1 MSETEPIP
9 PTSSVTALRIPII
22 KKGEY
27 DLWSMKMRQYI
38 AITDHILWDIIT
50 NGNQTTTDPA
60 SPSVSA
66 PKTSLAANARR
77 NNEKALNIL
86 LSAIPDRHLLSF
98 HDAVDARSLW
108 KAIKARFGGN
118 EASKKMQ
125 KNLLKQQFETFT
137 IGSREEL
144 DSAYKRFQHI
154 LSMLEL
160 HDATVSIEDANL
172 KFLRS
177 LPSVWHVVATM
188 IRGQPGLDELD
199 FDDLYNNLKVYE
211 HELKGVSNS
220 SSPNIAFMSTEVK
233 GSTLKQSTA
242 EPAHIPKGY
251 TQAISSKVPTAP
263 NCASHSDEIICS
275 FFAQQAS
282 MPTTHDDED
291 LLQIDEDAM
300 EEIDIRWQVAMITAR
315 IRKFMRK
322 TGRSIDLKPKNGI
335 TFDKSKIEC
344 FNCQKLGHF
353 ARECR
358 FAKYQENRANGRN
371 EKRIVAIEDSN
382 SKALV
387 ATDNNED
394 IDWTKEF
401 DAEPV
406 TYAMMALTGVE
417 QDDWSMEFDAE
428 HVHFGQDGLGDFDW
442 SNKAD
447 DAPVSLALM
456 ATNSEVPYCS
466 KCSKSYK
473 KLLESY
479 QTERDNFQ
487 RARTE
492 ILGYQMSL
500 ESLEVMLKTHEK
512 NEYAWGDKYEQMEY
526 DLKIRDL
533 KLEEKQKELDQALKV
548 HPTVF
553 FSSGS
558 GLTAD
563 SSVLTLTLAFLDF
576 GLDFAQSFPFH
587 AQFCHFGL
595 VFCLFDDIHFL
606 HNTNAKQTYIWQFLS
621 VFGHLSSFLEVKDM
635 WIDELAIRNKVVN
648 QEKTK
653 SSQSAIDRNK
663 VIIEDWVDSDDEET
677 DVSESQK
684 TNSQTVV
691 GKDPRSNGTWAQR
704 GQLDQSGIN
713 INRVNHSNSQE
724 LRAIQKKISKICYN
738 RAQWNTLM
746 RQREELAL
754 EKSEVKVPT
763 GTFTLS
769 TAYHTLLKVS
779 QALADESWVET
790 YCKKQ
795 LALQF
800 KLQDVWVLCDLPDG
814 KRVIGTKWVFRNKR
828 DERGTIIKNKARLVA
843 QGYRQEEGGG
853 NYDRSFCSVARIEA
867 ISFFQNTAFAS
878 FMGFYCLSKMDVKKE
893 HFYMAKSQ
901 KEKHIKPAFTPIEV
915 KSLGKDEGVQEVVVH
930 LYRFFKGHSKK
941 LFQDSDY
948 AGDNQNSRPKLQSC
962 CAQHAFWDSLRD
974 IVLRSTSYGNKLG
987 TNMASAIVGLGQQPK
1002 KFNFALMFMN
1012 GMLGHISNENNDQDQ
1027 DDHTTFVYEDFDAT
1041 DAVTPDLERKSDE
1054 TEEVIIEEEKGHL

>member
-1 MSETEPIP
+1 MVHEEC
-9 PTSSVTALRIPII
+9 TS
-22 KKGEY
+22 
-27 DLWSMKMRQYI
+27 YI

-50 NGNQTTTDPA
+50 NGDQATTDPA
-60 SPSVSA
+60 SSSA

-98 HDAVDARSLW
+98 HDATNAKTLW
-108 KAIKARFGGN
+108 TAIKARFGGN

-144 DSAYKRFQHI
+144 DSAYERFQNI

-160 HDATVSIEDANL
+160 YDAKVSLEDANL

-188 IRGQPGLDELD
+188 IRGQPGLDELE

-220 SSPNIAFMSTEVK
+220 NSQNIAFLSTEVK
-233 GSTLKQSTA
+233 GSTLKQSTV

-251 TQAISSKVPTAP
+251 TQAASSKVQTAP

-322 TGRSIDLKPKNGI
+322 TGRPIDLKPKNGI

-406 TYAMMALTGVE
+406 TFAMMALTEVE

-428 HVHFGQDGLGDFDW
+428 HVHFGQDDL
-442 SNKAD
+442 
-447 DAPVSLALM
+447 
-456 ATNSEVPYCS
+456 
-466 KCSKSYK
+466 SKSYK

-487 RARTE
+487 KARTE

-500 ESLEVMLKTHEK
+500 ESLEVILKTHEK

-533 KLEEKQKELDQALKV
+533 KLEEKQKELDQALKERDDFKGN
-548 HPTVF
+548 PEEDLKDYAIIRQWMTTRRGRI
-553 FSSGS
+553 SGKGTIKTS
-558 GLTAD
+558 CI
-563 SSVLTLTLAFLDF
+563 DF
-576 GLDFAQSFPFH
+576 EKVSYVEELKFN
-587 AQFCHFGL
+587 L
-595 VFCLFDDIHFL
+595 
-606 HNTNAKQTYIWQFLS
+606 LS
-621 VFGHLSSFLEVKDM
+621 VSQICDKKHNVLFTDKECLILSPKFKFV
-635 WIDELAIRNKVVN
+635 DEDL
-648 QEKTK
+648 
-653 SSQSAIDRNK
+653 
-663 VIIEDWVDSDDEET
+663 VILRATRKND
-677 DVSESQK
+677 
-684 TNSQTVV
+684 
-691 GKDPRSNGTWAQR
+691 AQR
-704 GQLDQSGIN
+704 LGH
-713 INRVNHSNSQE
+713 VNFKKHNKLLKAIQVRGLPSKTLSLIQIHVWHVEKVNSTGLLQDYLKNE
-724 LRAIQKKISKICYN
+724 LR
-738 RAQWNTLM
+738 
-746 RQREELAL
+746 
-754 EKSEVKVPT
+754 V
-763 GTFTLS
+763 F
-769 TAYHTLLKVS
+769 
-779 QALADESWVET
+779 SWLDKDKE
-790 YCKKQ
+790 YD
-795 LALQF
+795 
-800 KLQDVWVLCDLPDG
+800 KLHDL
-814 KRVIGTKWVFRNKR
+814 
-828 DERGTIIKNKARLVA
+828 
-843 QGYRQEEGGG
+843 
-853 NYDRSFCSVARIEA
+853 
-867 ISFFQNTAFAS
+867 
-878 FMGFYCLSKMDVKKE
+878 
-893 HFYMAKSQ
+893 
-901 KEKHIKPAFTPIEV
+901 
-915 KSLGKDEGVQEVVVH
+915 
-930 LYRFFKGHSKK
+930 
-941 LFQDSDY
+941 
-948 AGDNQNSRPKLQSC
+948 
-962 CAQHAFWDSLRD
+962 
-974 IVLRSTSYGNKLG
+974 
-987 TNMASAIVGLGQQPK
+987 IVGL
-1002 KFNFALMFMN
+1002 
-1012 GMLGHISNENNDQDQ
+1012 ENK
-1027 DDHTTFVYEDFDAT
+1027 
-1041 DAVTPDLERKSDE
+1041 LRIK
-1054 TEEVIIEEEKGHL
+1054 

>member
-1 MSETEPIP
+1 MLLIELCDPNSYIEAGVEEEDGGWICFLDGY
-9 PTSSVTALRIPII
+9 SSGT
-22 KKGEY
+22 KKYRGLNSSDGGNTRDGVKIASGEIRSGGGIVQKVRGKSI
-27 DLWSMKMRQYI
+27 LNIRSRMIGRRHHSVKNPVYI

-144 DSAYKRFQHI
+144 DSAYERFQHI

-220 SSPNIAFMSTEVK
+220 NSQNIAFLSTEVK

-263 NCASHSDEIICS
+263 NCVSHSDEIICS

-322 TGRSIDLKPKNGI
+322 TGRPIDLKPKNGI

-358 FAKYQENRANGRN
+358 FAKYQENRANGRQ
-371 EKRIVAIEDSN
+371 EKKTVAIEDSN

-417 QDDWSMEFDAE
+417 QDDWSIEFDAE
-428 HVHFGQDGLGDFDW
+428 HMHFGQDGLDDFDW

-533 KLEEKQKELDQALKV
+533 KLEEKQKELDQALKERDDFKV
-548 HPTVF
+548 KLEKW
-553 FSSGS
+553 SN
-558 GLTAD
+558 A
-563 SSVLTLTLAFLDF
+563 SVLQNEVLNKQRYVSDKSCIGF
-576 GLDFAQSFPFH
+576 G
-587 AQFCHFGL
+587 
-595 VFCLFDDIHFL
+595 IE
-606 HNTNAKQTYIWQFLS
+606 
-621 VFGHLSSFLEVKDM
+621 SS
-635 WIDELAIRNKVVN
+635 N
-648 QEKTK
+648 
-653 SSQSAIDRNK
+653 
-663 VIIEDWVDSDDEET
+663 WVDSNDEET
-677 DVSESQK
+677 DVQKVKKKLLLNSENSE
-684 TNSQTVV
+684 TSFENRSPNSQNSVGQESRIKGTGEQKGEKPTEKHLHVV
-691 GKDPRSNGTWAQR
+691 
-704 GQLDQSGIN
+704 
-713 INRVNHSNSQE
+713 
-724 LRAIQKKISKICYN
+724 
-738 RAQWNTLM
+738 
-746 RQREELAL
+746 
-754 EKSEVKVPT
+754 
-763 GTFTLS
+763 
-769 TAYHTLLKVS
+769 
-779 QALADESWVET
+779 
-790 YCKKQ
+790 
-795 LALQF
+795 
-800 KLQDVWVLCDLPDG
+800 
-814 KRVIGTKWVFRNKR
+814 KRIFQYL
-828 DERGTIIKNKARLVA
+828 RGTINMVLWYSKDSSIAL
-843 QGYRQEEGGG
+843 
-853 NYDRSFCSVARIEA
+853 
-867 ISFFQNTAFAS
+867 TAFADADHA
-878 FMGFYCLSKMDVKKE
+878 GCQDTR
-893 HFYMAKSQ
+893 KSMSGSMQ
-901 KEKHIKPAFTPIEV
+901 L
-915 KSLGKDEGVQEVVVH
+915 LGDRLVSWS
-930 LYRFFKGHSKK
+930 SKK
-941 LFQDSDY
+941 QKNTAISSTKAEYIAL
-948 AGDNQNSRPKLQSC
+948 SRC
-962 CAQHAFWDSLRD
+962 CAQILW
-974 IVLRSTSYGNKLG
+974 
-987 TNMASAIVGLGQQPK
+987 M
-1002 KFNFALMFMN
+1002 
-1012 GMLGHISNENNDQDQ
+1012 
-1027 DDHTTFVYEDFDAT
+1027 
-1041 DAVTPDLERKSDE
+1041 
-1054 TEEVIIEEEKGHL
+1054 